1 MFDSAAIIRQLDRNA
16 PVLFGM
22 FSSVPAEARLWKT
35 APAKWCAL
43 EILCHLYD
51 EEREDFRARTKHVL
65 DTPQDPMPGIDPVK
79 LVTERNYIGQNY
91 DTMLAGFLQ
100 ERKSSIAWLNSLS
113 VRTPSEENP
122 NWENAYQHE
131 KFGALKAKMF
141 LVNWLEHDYL
151 HMRQLLTL
159 KHNYLKET
167 TGESL
172 KYAGD
177 W

>member
-1 MFDSAAIIRQLDRNA
+1 MFDPKPIIHQLDRNA

-22 FSSVPAEARLWKT
+22 FSSIPAEARLWKP
-35 APAKWCAL
+35 APEKWCAL

-65 DTPQDPMPGIDPVK
+65 ETPTEPMPGIDPVK

-91 DTMLAGFLQ
+91 DTMLPGFLQ
-100 ERKSSIAWLNSLS
+100 ERKGSIAWLNSL
-113 VRTPSEENP
+113 ENA
-122 NWENAYQHE
+122 NWESAYQHE

-141 LVNWLEHDYL
+141 LTNWLEHDYL

-167 TGESL
+167 TGDSL